1 MPPPTRLRILDY
13 LRKQQTASV
22 RELSS
27 ALAMTGANVRH
38 HLAVLESNDL
48 IELIRQ
54 RREGRG
60 RPVNVYGLSR
70 RVLGDGLD
78 GLAGAMFDA
87 WLKDAQE
94 PVRKA
99 GLRALALRLGGND
112 LPGPDALLL
121 HRLTLAVDRLNA
133 LHYQARWEAG
143 VDGAHIILGH
153 CPYAAIIAAHPEL
166 CQMDAFLLEQRT
178 ALPVE
183 QVAKLQPGAQGY
195 PFCIFRVTGHGFH
208 KA

>member
-48 IELIRQ
+48 IELISQ
-54 RREGRG
+54 RKEGRG

-78 GLAGAMFDA
+78 GLAGAMLEV
-87 WLKDAQE
+87 WLKDAPE
-94 PVRKA
+94 AVREA
-99 GLRALALRLGGND
+99 GLRSLAQRLGGDD
-112 LPGPDALLL
+112 LPGPDTLLL
-121 HRLTLAVDRLNA
+121 AA
-133 LHYQARWEAG
+133 LDP
-143 VDGAHIILGH
+143 DG
-153 CPYAAIIAAHPEL
+153 
-166 CQMDAFLLEQRT
+166 
-178 ALPVE
+178 
-183 QVAKLQPGAQGY
+183 
-195 PFCIFRVTGHGFH
+195 
-208 KA
+208 